1 MERTLVIL
9 KPSAIQRG
17 LVGEILTRF
26 EKVGLKMAGAKLIW
40 PDKDLLDKHY
50 PPEREEFVT
59 GLGQRTLDSYKELGL
74 DVKKQFEE
82 LDPNKIGHEV
92 RDWLVQSMMSGPVMP
107 IVLEGP
113 HSIEIVRKIVGHTLP
128 QKAAPGTVRGDY
140 SFDSAALANKNQR
153 PVNNLIHASGN
164 AEEAEHE
171 IELWFTSKE
180 LHEYATVHQK
190 HMSE

>member
-40 PDKDLLDKHY
+40 PDKGLLDKHY
-50 PPEREEFVT
+50 PPEREDFVT